1 MKQSFWTEDKDNQ
14 NHYLVSDEV
23 MDFVFSIKCKCLPY
37 EHMYT
42 LYQALQQAL
51 PWLDDEDLAG
61 IQPIYGAESGN
72 GWQRP
77 EGKTDELMY
86 ISHRQKLILRMPKT
100 RQDEIQSLVGQTL
113 DVDGH
118 SLALVKMEA
127 RLLSDMPTIF
137 ARFVVSDEGLD
148 ETAFLEQAANRMQA
162 MDIQIRKMLA
172 GRERQI
178 VTPAGVLHTRSLMLA
193 DLKSEESVRLQQQ
206 GLGTHRHLGCGLFLP
221 QKGINPVTQD
231 G

>member
-1 MKQSFWTEDKDNQ
+1 MKQSFWTEDKDSQ
-14 NHYLVSDEV
+14 SRYFISDAV

-37 EHMYT
+37 EHMYA
-42 LYQALQQAL
+42 LYQALQQVL
-51 PWLDDEDLAG
+51 PWLDDEELAG

-77 EGKTDELMY
+77 EGKPDALMY
-86 ISHRQKLILRMPKT
+86 ISHRQKLILRMPKM
-100 RQDEIQSLVGQTL
+100 RQGDMQSLVGKTL
-113 DVDGH
+113 DIGGY
-118 SLALVKMEA
+118 SLTLVKMEA

-137 ARFVVSDEGLD
+137 ARFVVSDEDLD
-148 ETAFLEQAANRMQA
+148 ETAFLEQAANRIQA
-162 MDIQIRKMLA
+162 MDIRIRKMLA

-178 VTPAGVLHTRSLMLA
+178 VTPAGTLHTRSLMLA
-193 DLKSEESVRLQQQ
+193 DLEPEESVRLQQR

-221 QKGINPVTQD
+221 QKGIKPVNPD

>member
-1 MKQSFWTEDKDNQ
+1 MKQSFWTEDKDSQ
-14 NHYLVSDEV
+14 TRYIISDEV

-37 EHMYT
+37 EHMYELYRT
-42 LYQALQQAL
+42 LQRAL
-51 PWLDDEDLAG
+51 PWLDQEELAG

-77 EGKTDELMY
+77 EGKPGELMY
-86 ISHRQKLILRMPKT
+86 ISRRQKLILRMPKT
-100 RQDEIQSLVGQTL
+100 RMNEMQGLVGQSL
-113 DVDGH
+113 EVASH
-118 SLALVKMEA
+118 SLTLTRMEA

-137 ARFVVSDEGLD
+137 ARFVVSDEGMD
-148 ETAFLEQAANRMQA
+148 ETAFIEQAATQIQA

-172 GRERQI
+172 GKERQI
-178 VTPAGVLHTRSLMLA
+178 VTPDGVLHTRSLMLA
-193 DLKSEESVRLQQQ
+193 DLEAEESVRLQQR

-221 QKGINPVTQD
+221 QKGIKPVNQD